1 MPQRGTRS
9 TRKRECGVG
18 IPACVGIAQGG
29 EKNLLP
35 QRRREGTKGTKGTKK
50 EEITIKIRIKIR
62 RGREGRGDFTTESRR
77 RREKIGEDFAAKKR
91 KKHKMIGKSERL

>member
-1 MPQRGTRS
+1 MAKEAIEKTVSVSQEVIE
-9 TRKRECGVG
+9 KV
-18 IPACVGIAQGG
+18 GG
-29 EKNLLP
+29 EKNLRP

-50 EEITIKIRIKIR
+50 EEITIKIRIKIM